1 MIEVPLLGYPVITR
15 AGNTIYA
22 RNRKFSAFTAYI
34 GTYEITNVGH
44 RIKSFDILMDDGS
57 ADVSGISLF
66 EIGIYFPSLTIGDFT
81 ERAESSYTKAGDYFN
96 LDKPSVQ
103 NPVTI
108 SSTQGTIGGNIVVP
122 STAYF
127 PASGYIFH
135 AAVSGSPNFGVIKYT
150 SKTATTFEGCTV
162 HTGSTTIVNGAE
174 IVPFTID

>member
-1 MIEVPLLGYPVITR
+1 MLTHSRSEAGNTTGGHDGEVDLIEVPLLGYPVITR

-122 STAYF
+122 NACIL
-127 PASGYIFH
+127 PCIWIYIPC
-135 AAVSGSPNFGVIKYT
+135 GSIWIT
-150 SKTATTFEGCTV
+150 
-162 HTGSTTIVNGAE
+162 
-174 IVPFTID
+174 